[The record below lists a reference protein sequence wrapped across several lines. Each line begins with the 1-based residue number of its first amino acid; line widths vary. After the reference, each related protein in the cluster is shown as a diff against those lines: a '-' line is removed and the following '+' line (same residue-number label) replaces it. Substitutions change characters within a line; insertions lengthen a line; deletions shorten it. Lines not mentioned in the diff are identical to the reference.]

1 MAGTGLAR
9 LVGMLKMAFAFV
21 LAVIAPAFA
30 QPTDYRIAPP
40 LAKSDE
46 RPVQHGAQ
54 PNPQVVRPGSPQG
67 DAPSAA
73 VGTLERDRVERRVLG
88 LPITAVLVIGAALI
102 AILAL
107 VGLVVPRAR
116 RRDLARGGAS
126 YGRP

>member
-1 MAGTGLAR
+1 MAGTGLAG
-9 LVGMLKMAFAFV
+9 LVSMLRMVFVFV
-21 LAVIAPAFA
+21 LALMAPAFA
-30 QPTDYRIAPP
+30 QPTDYRVAPP
-40 LAKSDE
+40 PATSDD

-54 PNPQVVRPGSPQG
+54 PNPQEVRPGSPQG

-107 VGLVVPRAR
+107 IGLVIPGAR
-116 RRDLARGGAS
+116 RRDRARGGGS

>member
-1 MAGTGLAR
+1 
-9 LVGMLKMAFAFV
+9 MLKMAFVFV

-30 QPTDYRIAPP
+30 QPTDYRVAPP
-40 LAKSDE
+40 PAKSND

-54 PNPQVVRPGSPQG
+54 PNPQEVRPGSPQG
-67 DAPSAA
+67 DVPSAA
-73 VGTLERDRVERRVLG
+73 VGTLERDRVHRVLG

-107 VGLVVPRAR
+107 VGVVVPRAR
-116 RRDLARGGAS
+116 RRDRTRRGGS

>member
-1 MAGTGLAR
+1 
-9 LVGMLKMAFAFV
+9 MLKMIFLFV
-21 LAVIAPAFA
+21 LALVTPAFA
-30 QPTDYRIAPP
+30 QPTDYRVAPP
-40 LAKSDE
+40 PAKSDD
-46 RPVQHGAQ
+46 RLVQHGAQ
-54 PNPQVVRPGSPQG
+54 PNPLEVRPGSSQG

-116 RRDLARGGAS
+116 RRDRARGGGS

>member
-1 MAGTGLAR
+1 
-9 LVGMLKMAFAFV
+9 MLTMIFVFV
-21 LAVIAPAFA
+21 LALITPAFA
-30 QPTDYRIAPP
+30 QPTDSRIAPP
-40 LAKSDE
+40 PAKSDD

-54 PNPQVVRPGSPQG
+54 PNPLEVRPGSPQG

-88 LPITAVLVIGAALI
+88 LPITAVLVIGAVLI

-116 RRDLARGGAS
+116 RRDRARGGGS